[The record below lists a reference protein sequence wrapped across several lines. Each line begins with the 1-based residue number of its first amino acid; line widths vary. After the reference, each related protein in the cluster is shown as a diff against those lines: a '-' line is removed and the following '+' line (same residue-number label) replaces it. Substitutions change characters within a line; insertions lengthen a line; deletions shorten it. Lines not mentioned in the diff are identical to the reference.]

1 MKNKALIL
9 GSVFFV
15 AAGLILFLFLT
26 QNKEDRNKAAEGTA
40 APALFITDP
49 LTGKALPSSE
59 FGGKVL
65 FVNFWAS
72 WCQPCKE
79 EMPSLEALYRGMSQ
93 TADFRIVTI
102 LYKDSPSSAQD
113 YMRSQGFSFPVYV
126 DQDGRS
132 AKKFGVTG
140 VPETYIIGKNGVLVK
155 KIIGGFDWNAPEVK
169 SFIQSLLK

>member
-1 MKNKALIL
+1 MKNRGLIL
-9 GSVFFV
+9 GGVFFV
-15 AAGLILFLFLT
+15 AAGLILLMFLSPD
-26 QNKEDRNKAAEGTA
+26 KEGRKKTAEGIA
-40 APALFITDP
+40 APALLLAEP
-49 LTGKALPSSE
+49 LTGRAIPASE
-59 FGGKVL
+59 FSGKVL

-79 EMPSLEALYRGMSQ
+79 EMPSLEALYREMAH

-102 LYKDSPSSAQD
+102 LYKDSPSSALE
-113 YMRSQGFSFPVYV
+113 YMKSQGFSFPVYV
-126 DQDGRS
+126 DQDGGS

-140 VPETYIIGKNGVLVK
+140 VPETYIVDKNGVLVK